1 MFIMATALKSQIFKS
16 GDSYCLSLLWRL
28 KASKNEVILEESF
41 YVGHLSGNHHPQ
53 EDILKKLKK
62 LAILVRK
69 ILATSSY
76 EPDMKYN
83 SLISLLCFMATH

>member
-1 MFIMATALKSQIFKS
+1 MFIMATATESQIFKS
-16 GDSYCLSLLWRL
+16 GDSYCFSLLWRL
-28 KASKNEVILEESF
+28 KASKNEVILEEFF
-41 YVGHLSGNHHPQ
+41 YVAHLSGNHPQ
-53 EDILKKLKK
+53 EDIFFKLNK
-62 LAILVRK
+62 LAILAWK